1 MADFFLFESIF
12 YSSVGWPHR
21 YTGFH
26 SKRAFRLFFFR
37 GCPAVDEEFC
47 LVVLPEKSASL
58 KIERCALKTTKIPTN
73 AISLAF
79 SELVPVSV
87 GIPLDFV
94 LRNLLMFFW
103 IVVLYG
109 THFVTASIYA
119 ISSL

>member
-1 MADFFLFESIF
+1 MATPLHGIPFQKGLQIVFLS
-12 YSSVGWPHR
+12 
-21 YTGFH
+21 
-26 SKRAFRLFFFR
+26 R

-58 KIERCALKTTKIPTN
+58 KIERRALKTTKIPTN

-94 LRNLLMFFW
+94 LRNLLTFFW

-109 THFVTASIYA
+109 TPFVTASIHA